1 MTEVKVTV
9 LNGLEARKRSHTT
22 DLCASTV
29 AFRSIYNNCP
39 TTGNSPV
46 IRSASRFFFTF
57 YFTVLLAF
65 RSPLPFVSVW
75 LIKLRNR
82 CRSNFGMAMFNSLTK
97 RELSKLSTN
106 FF

>member
-1 MTEVKVTV
+1 MGWKPESEVTQLIFVRQLLPFVPSTIIVRQREIV
-9 LNGLEARKRSHTT
+9 LLFVPHRG
-22 DLCASTV
+22 
-29 AFRSIYNNCP
+29 
-39 TTGNSPV
+39 
-46 IRSASRFFFTF
+46 FFFTF

-82 CRSNFGMAMFNSLTK
+82 CRINFGMAMFNSLTK

-106 FF
+106 LF